1 MLSGI
6 AVVCVFQTAM
16 LPALG
21 NTQRTS
27 IGFEIG
33 PAWPNPPPPDGN
45 RPRPMSC
52 HEKFLSHARVA
63 VLVVE
68 VISQGNDSTR
78 RVVIAARGIPG
89 SDAAARLISDDA
101 RHPGASP
108 ERPALIRAQ

>member
-1 MLSGI
+1 ML
-6 AVVCVFQTAM
+6 T
-16 LPALG
+16 ALG

-52 HEKFLSHARVA
+52 YEKFLSHARVA
-63 VLVVE
+63 VLVVA
-68 VISQGNDSTR
+68 VGFVDSQGNDSTR